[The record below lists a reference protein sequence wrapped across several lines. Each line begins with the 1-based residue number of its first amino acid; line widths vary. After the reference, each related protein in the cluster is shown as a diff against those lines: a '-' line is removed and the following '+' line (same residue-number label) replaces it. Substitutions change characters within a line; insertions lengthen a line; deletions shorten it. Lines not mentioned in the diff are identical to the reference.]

1 MKRTAPGGRT
11 LLIASTA
18 ALLFLAA
25 CGDGA
30 PETKSLAVPPKPAP
44 PPSTTNAGTAP
55 AAAIAPK
62 PAKSDPDIALAAEIK
77 KALEGDKTLAGQ
89 NIDVTATSGTAH
101 LWGTVDSAADR
112 ARAARIAASVAGV
125 NGVDNKLAVVTG
137 S

>member
-1 MKRTAPGGRT
+1 MTRNLPGGRK
-11 LLIASTA
+11 LLLAWTA
-18 ALLFLAA
+18 VLLSLAA

-30 PETKSLAVPPKPAP
+30 PEPKSITVPPKPAP
-44 PPSTTNAGTAP
+44 PAPAANAGTAP
-55 AAAIAPK
+55 AASIAPK
-62 PAKSDPDIALAAEIK
+62 PAKPDPDDALAAEIK
-77 KALEGDKTLAGQ
+77 KALESDKALAGQ

-125 NGVDNKLAVVTG
+125 HDVDNKLAVVKG